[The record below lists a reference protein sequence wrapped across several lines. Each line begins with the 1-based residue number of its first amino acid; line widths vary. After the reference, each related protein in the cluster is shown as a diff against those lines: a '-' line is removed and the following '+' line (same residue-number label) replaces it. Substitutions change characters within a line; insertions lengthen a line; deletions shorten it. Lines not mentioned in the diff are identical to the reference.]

1 MISQSGKKIL
11 EKFVSS
17 AKNLLMQNITELL
30 QQYYGIWIDG
40 HSIPVEQ
47 LSNQDPDIVH
57 TAKML
62 RERLKHLLA
71 ALPENQNDKE
81 RLAVGQLIAEQAFT
95 QLNRFSAL
103 RMCEERGLI
112 LESIHGGYDSVG
124 FQSFDAISQVIGMPQ
139 YDRYKWYLHS
149 IFDELSIELPA
160 VFDRFSPYGLIFL

>member
-103 RMCEERGLI
+103 RMCEERG
-112 LESIHGGYDSVG
+112 
-124 FQSFDAISQVIGMPQ
+124 
-139 YDRYKWYLHS
+139 
-149 IFDELSIELPA
+149 
-160 VFDRFSPYGLIFL
+160 

>member
-71 ALPENQNDKE
+71 VLLKIKTTKSVLP
-81 RLAVGQLIAEQAFT
+81 
-95 QLNRFSAL
+95 
-103 RMCEERGLI
+103 
-112 LESIHGGYDSVG
+112 
-124 FQSFDAISQVIGMPQ
+124 
-139 YDRYKWYLHS
+139 
-149 IFDELSIELPA
+149 
-160 VFDRFSPYGLIFL
+160 